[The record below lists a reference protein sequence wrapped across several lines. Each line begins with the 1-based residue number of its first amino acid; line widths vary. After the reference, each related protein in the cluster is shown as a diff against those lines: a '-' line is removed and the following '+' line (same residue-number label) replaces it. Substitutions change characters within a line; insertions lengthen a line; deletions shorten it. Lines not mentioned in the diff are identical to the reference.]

1 MRQAIGFPGGLVGC
15 EGEDR
20 ALSDEVRGGV
30 VLVQVCK
37 NRRKRI
43 ARVQIHRGLRI
54 FGVHEHHEVC
64 VFGKESHLTLRVAT
78 VGAVRV
84 GLDKLPN
91 REAVGSFLR
100 RDSNVF
106 AHGYASSMAFGSRN
120 ASIPYWPYSRPTP
133 EYLNPPQ
140 GACGSSVMPLITT
153 RPTRSC
159 EATRR
164 ARSTLVPMTA
174 AWRPYLESF
183 AMRMASSSDSYAMT
197 LRTGPKISSCAIVIS
212 FFTLTNTV
220 G

>member
-1 MRQAIGFPGGLVGC
+1 MRKAIGVPVGLVGG
-15 EGEDR
+15 EGEDG

-43 ARVQIHRGLRI
+43 ARVQVHRGLRI

-64 VFGKESHLTLRVAT
+64 VFCKESPLTLRVAT

-84 GLDKLPN
+84 GLDKLPD
-91 REAVGSFLR
+91 REAVGSLLR

-120 ASIPYWPYSRPTP
+120 ASIPYCPYSRPTP

-153 RPTRSC
+153 RPVRNW

-164 ARSTLVPMTA
+164 ARETSVPMTA
-174 AWRPYLESF
+174 ECRPYLESL
-183 AMRMASSSDSYAMT
+183 AIAIASSSVS
-197 LRTGPKISSCAIVIS
+197 
-212 FFTLTNTV
+212 
-220 G
+220 